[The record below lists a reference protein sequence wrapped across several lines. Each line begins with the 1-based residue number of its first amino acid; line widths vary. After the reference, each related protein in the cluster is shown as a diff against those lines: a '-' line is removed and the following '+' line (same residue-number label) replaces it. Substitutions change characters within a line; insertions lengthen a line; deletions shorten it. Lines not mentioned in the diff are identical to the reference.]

1 MARTA
6 SLKAVAAE
14 AGVSIS
20 TVSRAFTRPELIGA
34 DTRKQILAIA
44 DRLGYRPN
52 RSARGLVTGRTA
64 LLAVLL
70 PDIANP
76 FFPPLVRAVED
87 TAYEKGYSVLLMDT
101 DEHPE
106 RESKMLRD
114 LAGQA
119 DGVIVCSPRSRAG
132 VIREAAER
140 TPVVLV
146 NRAVDGIA
154 SITCRTRDGIRQTVD
169 HLHALGHR
177 DIVYVSG
184 PASSWSD
191 RERRDS
197 ARRQARKLGMA
208 FEVLGPYPAT
218 FSGGMLAADALAAS
232 GATAAVAFDDI
243 MAMGILRRLTERGF
257 DVPGQFSVSGCDDI
271 LFAAMAYPPLTSIA
285 SPIADAGRTAVRL
298 LVDQLD
304 GLITR
309 DQQLSLSGELV
320 VRGSTGPAPRH
331 DERREA
337 RRASR

>member
-1 MARTA
+1 MLLVSTVHWTGQGMTPAGPWILWAFEGRDANMAKTA
-6 SLKAVAAE
+6 SLKAVADE

-20 TVSRAFTRPELIGA
+20 TVSRAFTRPDLIRQA
-34 DTRKQILAIA
+34 TREQILAIA

-64 LLAVLL
+64 LLAVVL

-106 RESKMLRD
+106 REATMLRD

-119 DGVIVCSPRSRAG
+119 DGVIICSPRSRAG

-146 NRAVDGIA
+146 NRTVDGIA
-154 SITCRTRDGIRQTVD
+154 SVSCRTREGIRQIVD

-177 DIVYVSG
+177 DIAYVSG
-184 PASSWSD
+184 PKSSWSD
-191 RERRDS
+191 RERRDG
-197 ARRQARKLGMA
+197 ARRQAHKLGMS
-208 FEVLGPYPAT
+208 FEVCGPYPAT
-218 FSGGMLAADALAAS
+218 FSGGMMAADAVVA
-232 GATAAVAFDDI
+232 GNMTAAVAFDDI
-243 MAMGILRRLTERGF
+243 MALGMLRRLTERGF
-257 DVPGQFSVSGCDDI
+257 DVPGQFSVTGCDDI

-285 SPIADAGRTAVRL
+285 SPVADAGRMAV
-298 LVDQLD
+298 
-304 GLITR
+304 
-309 DQQLSLSGELV
+309 
-320 VRGSTGPAPRH
+320 
-331 DERREA
+331 
-337 RRASR
+337 